1 MEGGNDNN
9 GDPSLRS
16 EVKKEGIS
24 FMASAKEAWLNI
36 KATILGQIKKAKA
49 KNEQEASEA
58 DLQTAKMQINA
69 ADPAVSKKENKGDRS
84 FMEGGNDNNGDPSL
98 RSEVKKEGISFMASA
113 KEAWLNI
120 KATILGQIKKAKAKN
135 EQEASEVDLRM
146 YQDADKRNA
155 SKL

>member
-69 ADPAVSKKENKGDRS
+69 ADEAEEKKKQQ
-84 FMEGGNDNNGDPSL
+84 
-98 RSEVKKEGISFMASA
+98 
-113 KEAWLNI
+113 LN
-120 KATILGQIKKAKAKN
+120 
-135 EQEASEVDLRM
+135 
-146 YQDADKRNA
+146 
-155 SKL
+155 